1 MGSTFMHASQLTK
14 WIIGHWFG
22 MSSSCLAGLSQ
33 GNITGSP
40 GTEEPITSTI
50 RSTPAMN
57 ECGAAR
63 LHLVA
68 VRSSSIDPLS

>member
-1 MGSTFMHASQLTK
+1 MANHCRDCSEDRERGNASTVLMGSTLMHASLLTK

-40 GTEEPITSTI
+40 GTEEPSTSTN
-50 RSTPAMN
+50 RST
-57 ECGAAR
+57 
-63 LHLVA
+63 
-68 VRSSSIDPLS
+68 